1 MRSIARILILA
12 MLLVTSALA
21 IPVKVLTTN
30 AKERTVILL
39 LPMHSTR
46 IHAQLAL
53 DEQKLRVEPGKFYE
67 AEIVSG
73 EFDTIKRNWLEI
85 KPEKGP
91 SIRFRVRRIEFL
103 D

>member
-1 MRSIARILILA
+1 MRAIARFLTLA
-12 MLLVTSALA
+12 MLLSTTAPA
-21 IPVKVLTTN
+21 ISVKVLTAN
-30 AKERTVILL
+30 PKQRTVILL

-53 DEQKLRVEPGKFYE
+53 DEQRLHVEPGKFYE

-91 SIRFRVRRIEFL
+91 SVRFRVRRIEFL

>member
-1 MRSIARILILA
+1 MRVVARILILA
-12 MLLVTSALA
+12 MLLATSALA

-30 AKERTVILL
+30 TKERTVILL

-53 DEQKLRVEPGKFYE
+53 DERKLRVEPGKFYE

-91 SIRFRVRRIEFL
+91 SVRFRVRRIEFL

>member
-1 MRSIARILILA
+1 MEVIARILTLA
-12 MLLVTSALA
+12 MLLVTAAPA
-21 IPVKVLTTN
+21 IPVKVLTAN
-30 AKERTVILL
+30 PKQRTVILL

-46 IHAQLAL
+46 IHAQLAF
-53 DEQKLRVEPGKFYE
+53 DEQKLRIEPGKFYE

-91 SIRFRVRRIEFL
+91 SVRFRVRRIEFL

>member
-1 MRSIARILILA
+1 MRVAARILTLA
-12 MLLVTSALA
+12 LLLA
-21 IPVKVLTTN
+21 TTAPAISVKVLTTDP
-30 AKERTVILL
+30 KQRTVVLL

-53 DEQKLRVEPGKFYE
+53 DEQKLRLEPNKFYE

-91 SIRFRVRRIEFL
+91 SVRFRVRRIEFL